1 MSFFL
6 SFFLSFFRPL
16 GFHHSKLE
24 KITFCYLGAAVE
36 LQDGVGVVL
45 HPEDAVHLVDGR
57 RRRGGG
63 GGGGGRLS
71 RRSCCCCQRRSGRR
85 RRRRCFF
92 HRCDYHVAAP
102 RLVLFSFRLRRRR
115 HLKRELY
122 NLEPEAR
129 AKETGASRNGREKR
143 SRERESTTR
152 TNAVDLELLVFRFPT
167 ICIFFFFFAFLSSSL
182 PSFSLPV
189 PRPPRRRRAHR
200 ASSSTTCRGTSLFLL
215 PTQTAEPDD
224 DARGLL
230 PRLDLLGQLAQ
241 PLLLAV
247 LRRVDPVERVAQPA
261 EALLGGQDAAELV
274 ALGEGGLD
282 RGLEPGGVG
291 PGPGAGAR
299 RHGRCRRRRRRRLS
313 DHALCRP

>member
-167 ICIFFFFFAFLSSSL
+167 ICIFFFFFCISLLFSSLFLSTRASPSSPAEGPSSL
-182 PSFSLPV
+182 LLHHLQRDLPFPPPHPNRRARRRRSRPSSS
-189 PRPPRRRRAHR
+189 PRPPRPACAAASPCGSSTGRSRGTRGTACGSAPWGSGCGRTRRAR
-200 ASSSTTCRGTSLFLL
+200 
-215 PTQTAEPDD
+215 
-224 DARGLL
+224 
-230 PRLDLLGQLAQ
+230 
-241 PLLLAV
+241 
-247 LRRVDPVERVAQPA
+247 
-261 EALLGGQDAAELV
+261 
-274 ALGEGGLD
+274 
-282 RGLEPGGVG
+282 
-291 PGPGAGAR
+291 
-299 RHGRCRRRRRRRLS
+299 
-313 DHALCRP
+313 